1 MESKSF
7 DGKRSDYASETYELN
22 DLIYKNNLTDVV
34 VEDRSQSWWKKFLH
48 FIEID
53 NGPGNKF
60 DNVTMFLYNYDLRPV
75 EERRR
80 TWSWY
85 NFINFWIADA
95 FNVNTWQI
103 AATGVQA
110 GLTWWQT
117 WITIWLGYFITGIFV
132 AILARIGIYNHISF
146 PVTIRISFGIF
157 GSLWPIINRVVMA
170 CVWFGLQAWIGGECV
185 TLMLKSI
192 FGTNLSSKMSTFP
205 KSEGITTD
213 QFLGF
218 FLFWLV
224 SLPAMWFPPHQI
236 RHLFTAKSYIVPFAG
251 FGFLIWTLLKAHGAG
266 PSIHAPTKLHGSNFG
281 WAFVKSTMNAM
292 ANFATLITNSPDFS
306 RFADKPSKAIKY
318 WQYIFCIPIT
328 FSITCLIGILVSS
341 ASQVLSSEGP
351 FWDPLDLLNTFLNHY
366 TSGNRAGVFLLSFAF
381 ALAQLGSNISAN
393 SLSFGT
399 DVTAMLPRFLNIRR
413 GSYLCAALGLC
424 ICPWRF
430 MTKSSKF
437 TTVLSAYAVFLS
449 SICGVAASDY
459 YAVRRGYVDL
469 TNLFSL
475 KINKNDG
482 ESGESTEDSCYR
494 YNRIGC
500 NWRAYVAYVSGVLP
514 NIVGF
519 VGATGKPVPDG
530 ATKIYNLSFPVGFL
544 VAFLVYYL
552 LSVVLFPIRKGI
564 PEGIKALEKSWYEE
578 WKNVEY
584 FDEELRSVS
593 PVMSRAVNRVRSIK
607 TYPATSREDIGDLT
621 MRHPIPDWSSNK
633 YDKEEKLL
641 KHE

>member
-1 MESKSF
+1 MESKGF
-7 DGKRSDYASETYELN
+7 DGRQGDYASETYELN
-22 DLIYKNNLTDVV
+22 DLSYKNNLAEVV

-48 FIEID
+48 LIEVD
-53 NGPGNKF
+53 NGADNKF

-75 EERRR
+75 EEKRR

-103 AATGVQA
+103 AATGVQS

-132 AILARIGIYNHISF
+132 CILARIGIYNHISF
-146 PVTIRISFGIF
+146 PVTIRISFGLF

-192 FGTNLSSKMSTFP
+192 FGTNLSSRMSSFP

-266 PSIHAPTKLHGSNFG
+266 PSIHEPTKLHGSDFG

-318 WQYIFCIPIT
+318 WQYIACIPIT

-341 ASQVLSSEGP
+341 ASQVLSSDGP
-351 FWDPLDLLNTFLNHY
+351 FWDPLDLLNTFLGHY
-366 TSGNRAGVFLLSFAF
+366 TSGNRAGVFLLSFSF

-399 DVTAMLPRFLNIRR
+399 DVTAMVPRFLNIRR

-469 TNLFSL
+469 TSLFSL
-475 KINKNDG
+475 KINKNQG
-482 ESGESTEDSCYR
+482 ESDESTEDSCYR

-500 NWRAYVAYVSGVLP
+500 NWRAYAAYVSGVLP

-519 VGATGKPVPDG
+519 VGATGKPVPAG
-530 ATKIYNLSFPVGFL
+530 ATKIYNLSFPVGFF

-564 PEGIKALEKSWYEE
+564 PEGVKPLKKSWYEE

-593 PVMSRAVNRVRSIK
+593 PKMSWAVNRVRSIK
-607 TYPATSREDIGDLT
+607 SNPATLREDIGDLT
-621 MRHPIPDWSSNK
+621 MRHPIPDWSSTK
-633 YDKEEKLL
+633 YHKEEKLL